1 MAYVDKR
8 LAKFAKQSGKF
19 IKMDVGDSMKL
30 VYISYKFVEDEK
42 YKKMKPV
49 YVFKTEEGVQKE
61 LSTSSKK
68 FAKKMMV
75 VVPGSLVQV
84 TKLDEGQKTD
94 YAVKVLKQGKMTA
107 INDPEDEED
116 DDDDELEGLDVEEAP
131 KKKKKVVEEE
141 DDEDEDEEDDEDDEP
156 VVLKKKK
163 KKVVEDDDDASLF

>member
-30 VYISYKFVEDEK
+30 VYLTYKFVEDEK

-49 YVFKTEEGVQKE
+49 YVFKSEDGAQKE

-75 VVPGSLVQV
+75 VVPNSLVQL

-94 YAVKVLKQGKMTA
+94 YAVKVLSAGKMTG
-107 INDPEDEED
+107 INDPEDDED
-116 DDDDELEGLDVEEAP
+116 DDDDEIEGLDVEETPKKKKKAVVEDEDDDDEDEDDEP
-131 KKKKKVVEEE
+131 VVIKKKKKKVVEEE
-141 DDEDEDEEDDEDDEP
+141 DD
-156 VVLKKKK
+156 
-163 KKVVEDDDDASLF
+163 DASLF